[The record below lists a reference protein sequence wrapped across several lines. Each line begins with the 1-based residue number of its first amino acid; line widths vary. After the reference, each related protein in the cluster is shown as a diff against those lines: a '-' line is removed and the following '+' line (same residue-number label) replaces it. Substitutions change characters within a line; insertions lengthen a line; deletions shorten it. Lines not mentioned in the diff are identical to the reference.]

1 MNSRRLIEVLISP
14 GATTYHISLMLSGD
28 LVAPQQNGMLDF
40 RLRSRTSFLA
50 LWPDVGYYPDS
61 DQTKYKSAWS

>member
-40 RLRSRTSFLA
+40 RLGSKVEHETLSWL
-50 LWPDVGYYPDS
+50 
-61 DQTKYKSAWS
+61 